1 MRTRRTWGWFIAA
14 LSVALVAAAG
24 FAPRAAWATDGN
36 VARIGDQEYA
46 TVQEA
51 IDSVE
56 SDEPA
61 TIELLANVTGEEQ
74 MKFVKPQVDITV
86 DLAGFTYTA
95 SADEAVHI
103 DAADVT
109 LTLKN
114 GTIENNAEG
123 NYSDG
128 LYAFEESNNLNL
140 TLDSVKLFSRTQTL
154 AVQGMTSNSNVTI
167 RNSTLSSAGVGIY
180 YPPKSGTLTIE
191 GSTIT
196 GTTGIV
202 LKGATLVVKDGS
214 KIQGTGE
221 NKVPDGYYTG
231 TIGGEGF
238 NDTGDA
244 LYVESGY
251 NDRPIVVDV
260 QGGIFK
266 SKNASAVRFFQKEGE
281 QTTHERTI
289 EISGG
294 TFSSDVSA
302 FLVAGM
308 VQNENG
314 TVVEQPDVATVGDEG
329 YKSFEEAVAAASDG
343 DTITLLADASTKPVT
358 VNQGVTI
365 DLGGNTL
372 SIVSD
377 GSSSA
382 LGLDF
387 TAGSSILRN
396 GVLVDARSAGNT
408 VSGYIAVRV
417 TGADTDLATEDVA
430 IQTYVPNNLKNYNY
444 QMRVDEGASLTLNNG
459 TAISELNPNGLKTAG
474 EQSWGTVGVSVV
486 GTSQT
491 QDTAINPTTATELT
505 VNDGASVVVSSFG
518 ISGNGSNSNNTIIS
532 INGGDITSA
541 DAQGIYHPQAGLL
554 SVSGGT
560 ITGVTG
566 IEMRAGELTVGG
578 GTVKG
583 GEGAFSY
590 EPNGNGSTTENAAIV
605 VAQHT
610 TKLPI
615 EVNLWD
621 GTFEGTVAFAQAD
634 PQGNADDGDGALDKI
649 ELSITGGEFK
659 GGIYSENF
667 KDVDGKG
674 FVSGGSFSDRAVGDF
689 LAHDAAV
696 AVNDGETPY
705 DIFPSTDEAL
715 ENGGAHT
722 VVDRQGN
729 TWVFADKDAASSFAG
744 ESGSTVKTVTHTVTF
759 DDCLPTTANTVVE
772 VENGSPVARP
782 TDPACEGWKFLGWYE
797 FSNGSYAAEP
807 YGFAAPVRSD
817 LTLYAKWEQ
826 IEEEPEVTPQ
836 NPSESEKD
844 DGLAQ
849 TGDVTSFLPAVVAG
863 AAGLT
868 AAAAAL
874 TLRRRSK

>member
-1 MRTRRTWGWFIAA
+1 MRTRRTWGRLVAA
-14 LSVALVAAAG
+14 LAVALVAAVG
-24 FAPRAAWATDGN
+24 FVPRAAQAAESN
-36 VARIGDQEYA
+36 VAKIGNTEYA
-46 TVQEA
+46 TLNDA
-51 IDSVE
+51 ITHVGE
-56 SDEPA
+56 GE
-61 TIELLANVTGEEQ
+61 TIELIDNVSDATGIS
-74 MKFVKPQVDITV
+74 VS
-86 DLAGFTYTA
+86 AGKNFTIDFGGHTYTLTGPGA
-95 SADEAVHI
+95 GSAGTETQAFQLLKGST
-103 DAADVT
+103 VT
-109 LTLKN
+109 FKN
-114 GTIENNAEG
+114 GTVNIAPNANNIKRLVNSYG
-123 NYSDG
+123 TVT
-128 LYAFEESNNLNL
+128 FE
-140 TLDSVKLFSRTQTL
+140 D
-154 AVQGMTSNSNVTI
+154 MTFNATNQVGGEDY
-167 RNSTLSSAGVGIY
+167 TLSFNNGNATFKGDTNIIT
-180 YPPKSGTLTIE
+180 SGSDVIAFDVCLGWSDAYKTVSVTFDE
-191 GSTIT
+191 T
-196 GTTGIV
+196 
-202 LKGATLVVKDGS
+202 
-214 KIQGTGE
+214 
-221 NKVPDGYYTG
+221 YTG
-231 TIGGEGF
+231 QVEGTIVY
-238 NDTGDA
+238 DSPSTGAVLTVNGNGTFD
-244 LYVESGY
+244 
-251 NDRPIVVDV
+251 
-260 QGGIFK
+260 GIK
-266 SKNASAVRFFQKEGE
+266 TSASSTKAPAIK
-281 QTTHERTI
+281 
-289 EISGG
+289 ISGG
-294 TFSSDVSA
+294 TFSSDVSE
-302 FLVAGM
+302 FLVSGM
-308 VQNENG
+308 MQDENG
-314 TVVEQPDVATVGDEG
+314 TVVEQPDVATVGDKG

-358 VNQGVTI
+358 VNKGVTI

-377 GSSSA
+377 GGSSA

-408 VSGYIAVRV
+408 ESGYITVRV

-474 EQSWGTVGVSVV
+474 KQSWGTVGVSVV
-486 GTSQT
+486 GTSKT
-491 QDTAINPTTATELT
+491 QDTAIDPTTATELT
-505 VNDGASVVVSSFG
+505 VNDGAFVVVSSFG

-583 GEGAFSY
+583 GEGTFSY

-649 ELSITGGEFK
+649 ELFITGGEFK
-659 GGIYSENF
+659 GDVYSENF
-667 KDVDGKG
+667 TVANDKG
-674 FVSGGSFSDRAVGDF
+674 FVSGGSFSNATVGGY
-689 LAHDAAV
+689 LAPSSAV
-696 AVNDGETPY
+696 AVTSGDTPFDVY
-705 DIFPSTDEAL
+705 PSEDMAL
-715 ENGGAHT
+715 ENGGAHK
-722 VVDRQGN
+722 VVDENGVV
-729 TWVFADKDAASSFAG
+729 WVFADKDEAEDFAAANG
-744 ESGSTVKTVTHTVTF
+744 AEVETITHAVTF
-759 DDCLPTTANTVVE
+759 DDCLPSTTNQVVE
-772 VENGSPVARP
+772 VENGSPVTKP
-782 TDPACEGWKFLGWYE
+782 TDPVCEGWKFLGWYE
-797 FSNGSYAAEP
+797 FANGSYAAEP
-807 YGFAAPVRSD
+807 YDFAAPVRSD

-836 NPSESEKD
+836 NPTESEKD

-849 TGDVTSFLPAVVAG
+849 TGDVTNFLPAIVAG

-868 AAAAAL
+868 AAAGAL